1 MTAPFSFARA
11 ACAVAC
17 AVVLPVTA
25 AAQSLTD
32 LSLEDLMQIDAGQVF
47 GASERLQ
54 PAIEAPASVS
64 FITAQEISRYGYR
77 TLADVLR
84 AVRGVYVTN
93 DRNFSFVGIR
103 GFGKPGDYNSR
114 ILLLI
119 NGHRVN
125 DNIFGQAEIGAEFGL
140 DPAMFERV
148 EIIRGPASSL
158 YGDSAFFAV
167 VNVITRSG
175 AALAGTSVTVE
186 TGTLGT
192 RLVRSSTGQRLPN
205 GFDLAI
211 SGTYEHSD
219 GVSRLFFP
227 AYNTP
232 ETNNGIAEGLDAEGT
247 KQFYGRVSKGG
258 LTITTMYGARRR
270 AVPTASSGTQFNEQ
284 FFHEETTDRHRP

>member
-1 MTAPFSFARA
+1 MTAPYSLARVVCA
-11 ACAVAC
+11 LACAVT
-17 AVVLPVTA
+17 LPVAA

-125 DNIFGQAEIGAEFGL
+125 DNVFGQAEIGCRVRPRPGHVRRGGDHPRAGL
-140 DPAMFERV
+140 VALRRQR
-148 EIIRGPASSL
+148 ILRG
-158 YGDSAFFAV
+158 
-167 VNVITRSG
+167 
-175 AALAGTSVTVE
+175 
-186 TGTLGT
+186 
-192 RLVRSSTGQRLPN
+192 GQRHHPL
-205 GFDLAI
+205 
-211 SGTYEHSD
+211 
-219 GVSRLFFP
+219 R
-227 AYNTP
+227 
-232 ETNNGIAEGLDAEGT
+232 
-247 KQFYGRVSKGG
+247 R
-258 LTITTMYGARRR
+258 GARR
-270 AVPTASSGTQFNEQ
+270 
-284 FFHEETTDRHRP
+284 HRR